1 MRKIILLEL
10 RPGTG
15 LGDNQVSALFRF
27 AVPHERRVPRAGGKS
42 AYREALAGEHADI
55 ESGAV
60 IEEVVSLQLQPN
72 CSREML
78 NATLEDMYQRRAA
91 ELAALPNINEYYGS
105 SWNGE
110 VWN

>member
-27 AVPHERRVPRAGGKS
+27 AVPHERRVPRAGAKS
-42 AYREALAGEHADI
+42 AYREASDAEHSEL

-60 IEEVVSLQLQPN
+60 IEESVSLQVQPN
-72 CSREML
+72 CSRQEL
-78 NATLEDMYQRRAA
+78 NATLEDMYRRRAA